1 MPDPHTC
8 DFSVRLRQLPRQLLL
23 ALLNGTAILVIAA
36 ALLALAATANVT
48 HLAETVAATMTDAVL
63 TRVDV
68 KPRRVLEKLEDLTV
82 EIQSLRS
89 ELQEKKVYGGAP
101 LDPAIDRLYERL
113 AALETAIDQLRDGRS
128 QLLDEATARLSLSL
142 GQALQDFGACKAT
155 PASP

>member
-1 MPDPHTC
+1 MSDPHTS
-8 DFSVRLRQLPRQLLL
+8 DLSARLRQLPGQLLL

-36 ALLALAATANVT
+36 ALLALAATAKVT
-48 HLAETVAATMTDAVL
+48 HLAESVAATMTDAVL
-63 TRVDV
+63 TRIDV
-68 KPRRVLEKLEDLTV
+68 KPRRVWEKLDDLTV

-89 ELQEKKVYGGAP
+89 ELQEKTVHGGAP

-113 AALETAIDQLRDGRS
+113 SALETAIDQLRDGRT

-142 GQALQDFGACKAT
+142 GQALQDFGTCKAT

>member
-1 MPDPHTC
+1 MSDPHTS
-8 DFSVRLRQLPRQLLL
+8 DLSARLRQLPGQLLL
-23 ALLNGTAILVIAA
+23 ALVNGTAILVIAA
-36 ALLALAATANVT
+36 ALLALAATAKVT

-68 KPRRVLEKLEDLTV
+68 KPRRVLEKLDDLTA

-89 ELQEKKVYGGAP
+89 ELQEKKAHGHAP

-113 AALETAIDQLRDGRS
+113 AALETAIDQLRDGRT

-142 GQALQDFGACKAT
+142 GQALQDFGTCKAT